1 MIARRFLL
9 AALATGVL
17 AVPAFVPNVSAKAK
31 TQKARPPV
39 ATAQCEDG
47 TYSRAK
53 TQQGACSSHGGVKT
67 WYGEPS
73 VSVPAASSTTPSKAV
88 TASKPKAATTSPSS
102 TAAAKLSGATAKCKD
117 GSYSRAKTQQG
128 ACSSHGGVATW
139 FGESDTSTPETS
151 NSRAATPARRSG
163 TPVSAAPNGAT
174 AQCQDG
180 SYSVAQS
187 RQGACSGHGGVA
199 TWLDESAT
207 RETPAP
213 PPTETEP
220 PAETPTSVTKADQGN
235 ATAKC
240 KDGTLSYSKH
250 HSGTCSHHGGVA
262 EWYK

>member
-9 AALATGVL
+9 AALAAGVL
-17 AVPAFVPNVSAKAK
+17 TLPAFVPNVSAKA
-31 TQKARPPV
+31 TAQKARPSD

-47 TYSRAK
+47 SYSRAK

-67 WYGEPS
+67 WYGEPP
-73 VSVPAASSTTPSKAV
+73 VSVPAASSTASSKAV
-88 TASKPKAATTSPSS
+88 TTSKPKTATAPPSS
-102 TAAAKLSGATAKCKD
+102 TAATPSGATAQCKD
-117 GSYSRAKTQQG
+117 GSYSHAKTQQG

-139 FGESDTSTPETS
+139 FGESTTSTPATS

-163 TPVSAAPNGAT
+163 TPVSGAPNGAT

-180 SYSVAQS
+180 SYSTAQS

-199 TWLDESAT
+199 TWLDETAT
-207 RETPAP
+207 KETPTP
-213 PPTETEP
+213 PPTQAKP
-220 PAETPTSVTKADQGN
+220 PAEAPTRVTKADQGN